1 MSNSA
6 LNGAWRPSANRRDG
20 LQQTRR
26 QKLTALRETRALFV
40 RSLIL
45 SVVFI
50 VVISGSLAMRLPDVV
65 AGLYRQYAQ
74 SETVQLTAA
83 RPGKI
88 VEQLADGVSCR
99 FFAFDNFTGWVGM
112 VKARCESEI
121 PEGSVA
127 TQPREFKWGSN

>member
-1 MSNSA
+1 MPNSA
-6 LNGAWRPSANRRDG
+6 LGGVWKSSANRRGD
-20 LQQTRR
+20 LQQPRR
-26 QKLTALRETRALFV
+26 QKLAALREARALFV

-45 SVVFI
+45 SVVFV

-65 AGLYRQYAQ
+65 AGLYRQYAHHG
-74 SETVQLTAA
+74 TAPITAA

-99 FFAFDNFTGWVGM
+99 FFSFDNFTGWVGM